1 MIKGEKN
8 LNTTKGKFN
17 SKRQSDR
24 YIEDLIADVEMDF
37 KKRREKRV
45 GYERQWELN
54 MNFLNGNQYC
64 DLNSQG
70 ELLEQNKTYYWQGQ
84 GVFNHIAPIID
95 TRLSK
100 FSSITPNVS
109 VRPKTDD
116 DADVTA
122 ASLAEKLLE
131 NVSKKIALD
140 KVVKKATVWSE
151 TCGTSF
157 YKILWDSFGGNKIGE
172 HHGKDVFEGEVK
184 VIPVSPFEIFPD
196 NLTSE
201 DIEDCA
207 SIIHAR
213 AMSVDDVKRIYGV
226 GVIGKTIYVQSLQ
239 NESAFNSQDQN
250 TMDNAVIVIERYEK
264 PNAEFPNGR
273 LITVANGKLLYLGEL
288 PYQNAENGGRS
299 YPFVK
304 QCSYEQAGCFF
315 GKSIIERLIPIQRA
329 YNAVKNRKHEFL
341 NRLSMG
347 VLTVEDG
354 STDVDDLA
362 EEGLS
367 PGKVLVYRQGS
378 KAPEMMSG
386 MSMPSDFNEEEERL
400 LNEFVVVSGVSNVTS
415 SASNATLSSGTSL
428 EILVEQDNSRLL
440 KSAEEIRNCYVQI
453 SKQMIRL
460 YSQFSA
466 DVRVIK
472 VQDEF
477 KKTHI
482 LYLDK
487 RAIGSDDVYLE
498 NENELLYTNRQ
509 KKEMIFKLY
518 ESGLLTDD
526 AGKFR
531 PSIKEKV
538 LSLLGYK
545 ELDYQKGL
553 ARLHEEKAQ
562 RENDLLKKKF
572 VCVDDIDEH
581 SVHEEEH
588 TRYVL
593 SEYQSL
599 SDKQKQNFY
608 AHILEHKQKLMVKN
622 GEINDGTN
630 N

>member
-1 MIKGEKN
+1 
-8 LNTTKGKFN
+8 
-17 SKRQSDR
+17 
-24 YIEDLIADVEMDF
+24 
-37 KKRREKRV
+37 
-45 GYERQWELN
+45 
-54 MNFLNGNQYC
+54 
-64 DLNSQG
+64 
-70 ELLEQNKTYYWQGQ
+70 
-84 GVFNHIAPIID
+84 
-95 TRLSK
+95 
-100 FSSITPNVS
+100 
-109 VRPKTDD
+109 
-116 DADVTA
+116 
-122 ASLAEKLLE
+122 
-131 NVSKKIALD
+131 
-140 KVVKKATVWSE
+140 
-151 TCGTSF
+151 
-157 YKILWDSFGGNKIGE
+157 
-172 HHGKDVFEGEVK
+172 
-184 VIPVSPFEIFPD
+184 
-196 NLTSE
+196 
-201 DIEDCA
+201 
-207 SIIHAR
+207 
-213 AMSVDDVKRIYGV
+213 
-226 GVIGKTIYVQSLQ
+226 
-239 NESAFNSQDQN
+239 
-250 TMDNAVIVIERYEK
+250 
-264 PNAEFPNGR
+264 
-273 LITVANGKLLYLGEL
+273 
-288 PYQNAENGGRS
+288 
-299 YPFVK
+299 
-304 QCSYEQAGCFF
+304 
-315 GKSIIERLIPIQRA
+315 
-329 YNAVKNRKHEFL
+329 
-341 NRLSMG
+341 MG

-386 MSMPSDFNEEEERL
+386 MSMPSDFNEEEEKL
-400 LNEFVVVSGVSNVTS
+400 LNEFVIVSGVSNVTS
-415 SASNATLSSGTSL
+415 SSSNATLSSGASL

-440 KSAEEIRNCYVQI
+440 KAAEEIRNCYVQI

-472 VQDEF
+472 IQDEF
-477 KKTHI
+477 KKTHV

-518 ESGLLTDD
+518 GSGLLTDD
-526 AGKFR
+526 TGKFR

-562 RENDLLKKKF
+562 RENDVLKKKF
-572 VCVDDIDEH
+572 VSVDDIDEH

-630 N
+630 NQ